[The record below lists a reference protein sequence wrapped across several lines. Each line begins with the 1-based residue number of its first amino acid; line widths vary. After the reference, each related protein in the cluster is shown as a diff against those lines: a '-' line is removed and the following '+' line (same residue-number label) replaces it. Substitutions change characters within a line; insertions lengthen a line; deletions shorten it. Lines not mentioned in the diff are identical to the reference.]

1 MDSLIEIMVP
11 KLHYFLVVKGVA
23 DNSLELKWIK
33 GKSLGSGSY
42 GVVHLVKL
50 IDLGCYKGGLTYLL
64 KEFKEWIIASLNS
77 AASFSTTYHFCC
89 FKRINP
95 RIQNTIK
102 VLVTIQLTK
111 GHFKSHFSCIQ
122 DLIKKY
128 GGNKPKDNLKCYI
141 KMLLEG
147 IHRIHAKEYSEI
159 EPLILNFPGTPFYM
173 PPKCGTTNKISVA
186 LDIWSL
192 SCVVLQMV
200 TVKPLEEFPIKMG
213 ICEGKDFLMT
223 CFARKANER
232 CSVEMLL
239 SHPFLMDLKP
249 TVYGKYHLLQKQIY

>member
-1 MDSLIEIMVP
+1 
-11 KLHYFLVVKGVA
+11 
-23 DNSLELKWIK
+23 
-33 GKSLGSGSY
+33 
-42 GVVHLVKL
+42 
-50 IDLGCYKGGLTYLL
+50 
-64 KEFKEWIIASLNS
+64 
-77 AASFSTTYHFCC
+77 
-89 FKRINP
+89 
-95 RIQNTIK
+95 
-102 VLVTIQLTK
+102 
-111 GHFKSHFSCIQ
+111 
-122 DLIKKY
+122 
-128 GGNKPKDNLKCYI
+128 
-141 KMLLEG
+141 MLLEG
-147 IHRIHAKEYSEI
+147 IHRIHAKEYVHCNLKPDNNYESEI

-239 SHPFLMDLKP
+239 SHPFLMCEQRGNQP
-249 TVYGKYHLLQKQIY
+249 SIYTSNKRAKR